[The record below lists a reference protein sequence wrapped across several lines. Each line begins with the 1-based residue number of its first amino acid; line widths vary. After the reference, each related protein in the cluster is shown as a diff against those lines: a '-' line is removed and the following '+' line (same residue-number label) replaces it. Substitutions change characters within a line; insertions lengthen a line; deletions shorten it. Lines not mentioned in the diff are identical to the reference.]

1 MEWSEDGQVYRSSHF
16 GVEWSKPA
24 GQVYTSYH
32 MDTKRPEEVDEPHG
46 HGMASKDDEKV
57 A

>member
-1 MEWSEDGQVYRSSHF
+1 MYRSSHL
-16 GVEWSKPA
+16 GVEWSKAA

-32 MDTKRPEEVDEPHG
+32 MDIKWPEEVDEPHG
-46 HGMASKDDEKV
+46 HGMASNDDEKV